1 MSLYAMADNNVEIP
15 VVRDAALY
23 NALSGNQDFVIGGVG
38 NELSCSANSLTVTL
52 QSGEGV
58 IQGRHVTCI
67 GTETVQ
73 VSGNASGTIVLR
85 YDLTKSA
92 GNEAYLTAVNLVVQD
107 DLSNGGTIRDLP
119 LYRYSSTSSSVTLT
133 DARNL
138 LTSPLGDQVRFT
150 LTGSDL
156 YIEVL
161 D

>member
-38 NELSCSANSLTVTL
+38 NELSCTSTNLVVTM

-58 IQGRHVTCI
+58 VQGRHITCV
-67 GTETVQ
+67 GTETYQ
-73 VSGNASGTIVLR
+73 VPSNSSGTIVLR

-92 GNEAYLTAVNLVVQD
+92 GNEAYLTAVNLVSTD
-107 DLSNGGTIRDLP
+107 NLSNGGTIRDLP
-119 LYRYSSTSSSVTLT
+119 LYTYVSSSSSVTLT
-133 DARNL
+133 DVRNL
-138 LTSPLGDQVRFT
+138 LTTPLGDQVKFT
-150 LTGSDL
+150 LTGADL

-161 D
+161 